1 MNHHNPACFAHHMGL
16 YMIDHRWAANA
27 KLMITMCP
35 AETMAAYKPRE
46 AYEQMLQAEPVTDM
60 RRASDGTP
68 LYGVTADGI
77 AVIPVIGVMTKGSS
91 KFGTSTQDVRRSL
104 REAGNDSKI
113 NGIMLHFDTPG
124 GSFAG
129 TEELANEIAR
139 VNQLKPVHAHA
150 DDLIA
155 SAGMYAASQVRR
167 LSINATGEAGSIG
180 TYAVIED
187 TSGMAEMM
195 GVKVHLLAT
204 GNMKGAGAPGVALTD
219 PQIARFQQSVEQ
231 AQTFFSDAMVRGRGL
246 SKAQV
251 NDLVAD
257 GFVYFGKEAKAKGL
271 VDAVESYE
279 AAMDKLVS
287 VAAPRRRNA
296 LARQIRVFEAT

>member
-1 MNHHNPACFAHHMGL
+1 
-16 YMIDHRWAANA
+16 
-27 KLMITMCP
+27 
-35 AETMAAYKPRE
+35 
-46 AYEQMLQAEPVTDM
+46 
-60 RRASDGTP
+60 
-68 LYGVTADGI
+68 
-77 AVIPVIGVMTKGSS
+77 MTKGSS

-231 AQTFFSDAMVRGRGL
+231 AQTFFSDAMVRGRGM

-279 AAMDKLVS
+279 VAMDKLVS

>member
-1 MNHHNPACFAHHMGL
+1 
-16 YMIDHRWAANA
+16 
-27 KLMITMCP
+27 
-35 AETMAAYKPRE
+35 
-46 AYEQMLQAEPVTDM
+46 
-60 RRASDGTP
+60 
-68 LYGVTADGI
+68 
-77 AVIPVIGVMTKGSS
+77 
-91 KFGTSTQDVRRSL
+91 
-104 REAGNDSKI
+104 
-113 NGIMLHFDTPG
+113 
-124 GSFAG
+124 
-129 TEELANEIAR
+129 
-139 VNQLKPVHAHA
+139 
-150 DDLIA
+150 
-155 SAGMYAASQVRR
+155 MYAASQVRR